1 MAYTVMKRLVAVAV
15 ISAALWSMPAQALL
29 TIRITQGV
37 PGGTPVAVVP
47 FSWKGTKPLPES
59 VSAVIEADLG
69 RSGLFTRL
77 EPNRFPGLPHIDRE
91 VIFKDWRLVKAE
103 ALVIGSMAP
112 TSDGRVQIEFRLYD
126 VFKEAQ
132 LAGYRYVVATDR
144 LRAVAHTISDIIYE
158 KLTGRPGVFTTR
170 VAYVSRE
177 KAGAKTEFRLQIA
190 DSDGANATT
199 ILRSQEPVMSPAWSP
214 DGKRIAYVSFEA
226 RRPTV
231 YVQNLGDGSRRQ
243 VAAFEGINSAPA
255 WAPDSRRLALTLSRD
270 GNTEIYI
277 LDTGNGELKRITFD
291 RAIDTEA
298 AWAPDGRSI
307 VFTSDRAGQPQ
318 LYRVSADGGRAERLT
333 FEGSYNARPA
343 VSPDG
348 ESLVYVA
355 RRDGRYNIAML
366 SLKSGQ
372 TQILTDGRLDESP
385 SFAPNGSMIL
395 YATEHQGRGVLASV
409 SADGRVRQLYTLSEG
424 DIREPA
430 WASAAP

>member
-1 MAYTVMKRLVAVAV
+1 MPYSTLKNFVALLLVVA
-15 ISAALWSMPAQALL
+15 AAWSTPAQALL

-47 FSWKGTKPLPES
+47 FSWTGTKPLPES
-59 VSAVIEADLG
+59 VSAVIDADLA

-77 EPNRFPGLPHIDRE
+77 QPDTFPGLPHLDRE
-91 VIFKDWRLVKAE
+91 VVFKDWRLVKAE
-103 ALVIGSMAP
+103 ALVIGNMAP
-112 TSDGRVQIEFRLYD
+112 TPDGRVQIEFRLYD
-126 VFKEAQ
+126 VFKETQ
-132 LAGYRYVVATDR
+132 LAGYRYVVAPDR

-170 VAYVSRE
+170 VAYISRE
-177 KAGAKTEFRLQIA
+177 GAGPKTEFKLQIA

-199 ILRSQEPVMSPAWSP
+199 IMRSKEPVMSPAWSP
-214 DGKRIAYVSFEA
+214 DGKRIAYVSFEE

-231 YVQNLGDGSRRQ
+231 YVQNLADGSRQQ

-270 GNTEIYI
+270 GNTEIYV
-277 LDTGNGELKRITFD
+277 LDIEGKALKRITFD

-298 AWAPDGRSI
+298 AWSPDGRSI

-318 LYRVSADGGRAERLT
+318 LYRVAADGGRAERLT
-333 FEGSYNARPA
+333 FEGTYNARPA

-348 ESLVYVA
+348 GSIVYVS
-355 RRDGRYNIAML
+355 RRNGRYNIAL
-366 SLKSGQ
+366 LNLQSGQ